1 MKKQPANRLELS
13 VKLAYALPAFAM
25 AVVGIPIY
33 IYIPKFYTDV
43 IGLNISVVGASLL
56 ALRLFDA
63 ITDPM
68 MGLISD
74 RTTSSHGRRRPYIA
88 VGSLLLAA
96 SIVCLF
102 NPPSMGI
109 PATTAWFIAWLALVF
124 LFWTLTVVPYEAL
137 GPELIHDYHERTV
150 LFGYRDGFLIAGT
163 MVAATAPVVIRSLL
177 ADASGPHAD
186 QYVFFMMS
194 IIYAPLI
201 ICCCGVCFFIIKEA
215 KPTKNAASFQLR
227 ESLST
232 TFQNKPFCILL
243 VAFSFSAV
251 AAQMPA
257 TLILFYVEYV
267 LESTHAELFLLI
279 YFVSG
284 IALLPAWVWVSRRIG
299 KKAAWMTSMG
309 INTGAFF
316 YVFWLGAGDEWL
328 FGILVFVSGIGFG
341 AGLALPSA
349 LTADVIDYDQA
360 LSGER
365 REGQYIGVFSVAKK
379 MAGAA
384 GAGLGLWIL
393 GSMGYAPG
401 QPQNPQVVL
410 ALRILYAL
418 VPCILSIIAFLIA
431 GFYPLS
437 EARHDEIL
445 KQIHRRSE
453 E

>member
-1 MKKQPANRLELS
+1 MTRKATKLGLPI
-13 VKLAYALPAFAM
+13 KLAYALPAFAM

-43 IGLNISVVGASLL
+43 IGLNISVVGAVLLSL
-56 ALRLFDA
+56 RVFDA
-63 ITDPM
+63 ITDPL

-74 RTTSSHGRRRPYIA
+74 RTTTPHGRRRPYIA
-88 VGSLLLAA
+88 GGSLLLAA

-102 NPPSMGI
+102 NPPAMGI
-109 PATTAWFIAWLALVF
+109 PATTAWFLTWLALVF
-124 LFWTLTVVPYEAL
+124 LFWTLTVVPYESL

-177 ADASGPHAD
+177 ADANAPDAD
-186 QYVFFMMS
+186 QAVFFIMS

-201 ICCCGVCFFIIKEA
+201 VCCCGICFFVVKEA
-215 KPTKNAASFQLR
+215 DPTKKRTSFQLR
-227 ESLST
+227 ESLAT

-243 VAFSFSAV
+243 LAFSFSAV

-267 LESTHAELFLLI
+267 LESSKAELFLLI

-284 IALLPAWVWVSRRIG
+284 IALLPAWIWVSRRIG
-299 KKAAWMTSMG
+299 KKAAWMISMG

-316 YVFWLGAGDEWL
+316 YVFWLGPGDEWL
-328 FGILVFVSGIGFG
+328 YGVLVFVSGIGFG

-360 LSGER
+360 FSGER
-365 REGQYIGVFSVAKK
+365 REGQYIGIFSVAKK

-384 GAGLGLWIL
+384 GAGIGLWALGLF
-393 GSMGYAPG
+393 GYVPG
-401 QPQNPQVVL
+401 QPQSPEVVL
-410 ALRILYAL
+410 ALRTLYAL
-418 VPCILSIIAFLIA
+418 VPCILSIVAFLIA

-437 EARHDEIL
+437 EARHQEIL
-445 KQIHRRSE
+445 KQLHKRE
-453 E
+453 QG